1 MTTLR
6 RIYDPHAYDTQAP
19 AGSYWEAALPAAPA
33 YPALDGERRAG
44 VAIIGAGYTGLSA
57 ALHLARDHGEAPL
70 VIDAAQPGWGA
81 SGRNAGFCGFGGAKL
96 GDSAIIRRFGEDD
109 LRAFYSAQREAVA
122 LVRDLTSCGG
132 IAAEAQDDG
141 EYCLAHSPRA
151 ARALPAAAAALSRY
165 AGVDCQVLSAGEMR
179 AEGLHSSSFHG
190 GFLLPLGFGLNPGKY
205 AAGLAR
211 MAQQAGAS
219 IHGNTPALSV
229 QQQPDGTCA
238 VETPAGR
245 ILADRLII
253 ASNGYSSDNLP
264 DWLRGRYLPVVSHI
278 MVTRPLTEAEKQ
290 AQGWTTRRI
299 AYDSRN
305 LLHYFRLLPD
315 NRVLFG
321 MRGTSNITPGS
332 VQQMRRQIRRD
343 FEAMFPAL
351 AKAETEFHWSGL
363 VCLTRGL
370 TPYAGPIGD
379 WKRAWT
385 GFGYHGGGVA
395 MATYTGRLLAGLA
408 AGTPCSSP
416 LPQLMQAQPAAF
428 PFPAFR
434 RRGLPLAYAL
444 YGLRD
449 LLS

>member
-1 MTTLR
+1 MKTLR
-6 RIYDPHAYDTQAP
+6 RIYNAHAYDTKARV
-19 AGSYWEAALPAAPA
+19 GSYWDATLPAAPA
-33 YPALDGERRAG
+33 YPALDGDRRTG

-96 GDSAIIRRFGEDD
+96 GDSAIIGRFGEED
-109 LRAFYSAQREAVA
+109 LRAFYSAQKEAIA
-122 LVRDLTSCGG
+122 LVRDLTSTGG
-132 IAAEAQDDG
+132 IAADVQEDG
-141 EYCLAHSPRA
+141 EYCLAHNARA
-151 ARALPAAAAALSRY
+151 ARALPEMAAGLGRY
-165 AGVDCQVLSAGEMR
+165 AGVNCQVLSAEEMR
-179 AEGLHSSSFHG
+179 QEGLHSGRFHG

-211 MAQQAGAS
+211 LAQQAGAV
-219 IHGNTPALSV
+219 IHGHTPALSV
-229 QQQPDGTCA
+229 QEQPGGTYII
-238 VETPAGR
+238 ETPSGR
-245 ILADRLII
+245 ITADRLII

-299 AYDSRN
+299 AYDTRN

-332 VQQMRRQIRRD
+332 TQRMQRQIRRN
-343 FEAMFPAL
+343 FETMFPAL
-351 AKAETEFHWSGL
+351 AHAETAHHWSGL

-370 TPYAGPIGD
+370 TPYAGQIGD
-379 WKRAWT
+379 WQRAWT

-395 MATYTGRLLAGLA
+395 LATYSGRLLAGLA
-408 AGTPCSSP
+408 TGRPCSSP
-416 LPQLMQAQPAAF
+416 MPQLMQDKPAAF
-428 PFPAFR
+428 PIPRLR
-434 RRGLPLAYAL
+434 RHCLPLAYTC
-444 YGLRD
+444 YGVMD
-449 LLS
+449 LH

>member
-1 MTTLR
+1 MKTLR
-6 RIYDPHAYDTQAP
+6 RIYNAHTYDTGIP
-19 AGSYWEAALPAAPA
+19 VGSYWDATLPAAPA
-33 YPALDGERRAG
+33 YPALDCDRRVG

-109 LRAFYSAQREAVA
+109 LRAFFSAQKEAVA
-122 LVRDLTSCGG
+122 LVRDLTSPGG
-132 IAAEAQDDG
+132 IEADVQEDG

-151 ARALPAAAAALSRY
+151 ARALPEMAAGLRQY
-165 AGVDCQVLSAGEMR
+165 AGVDCPVLSAEEMHQ
-179 AEGLHSSSFHG
+179 EGLHGGGFHG

-205 AAGLAR
+205 AAGLAHL
-211 MAQQAGAS
+211 AQQAGAVV
-219 IHGNTPALSV
+219 HGGTPALSV
-229 QQQPDGTCA
+229 QQERCGTYA
-238 VETPAGR
+238 VETPSGR
-245 ILADRLII
+245 IIADRLII

-278 MVTRPLTEAEKQ
+278 MVTRPLTEGEKQ

-299 AYDSRN
+299 AYDTRN

-332 VQQMRRQIRRD
+332 TQQMRRRIRRD
-343 FEAMFPAL
+343 FEMMFPAL
-351 AKAETEFHWSGL
+351 AKAETEYHWSGL

-370 TPYAGPIGD
+370 TPYAGQIGD
-379 WKRAWT
+379 WRRAWT

-395 MATYTGRLLAGLA
+395 MATYTGRLIAGIA
-408 AGTPCSSP
+408 AGKPCVSP
-416 LPQLMQAQPAAF
+416 LPELMKVQPSTF
-428 PFPAFR
+428 PLLSFR
-434 RRGLPLAYAL
+434 RHLLPLAYTY
-444 YGLRD
+444 YGMKD
-449 LLS
+449 LH

>member
-1 MTTLR
+1 MKTLR
-6 RIYDPHAYDTQAP
+6 RIYNAHAYDTEIP
-19 AGSYWEAALPAAPA
+19 VGSYWDATLTAAPA
-33 YPALDGERRAG
+33 YPALDGDRRTG

-109 LRAFYSAQREAVA
+109 LRAFYSAQKEAIA
-122 LVRDLTSCGG
+122 LVRDLTTAGG
-132 IAAEAQDDG
+132 IAAEAQEDG
-141 EYCLAHSPRA
+141 EYCLAHSARA
-151 ARALPAAAAALSRY
+151 ARALPDIAARLSRY
-165 AGVDCQVLSAGEMR
+165 AGVDCPVLSAAEMR
-179 AEGLHSSSFHG
+179 QEGLHGDGFHG
-190 GFLLPLGFGLNPGKY
+190 GFLLPVGFGLNPGKY

-211 MAQQAGAS
+211 LAQQAGAT
-219 IHGNTPALSV
+219 IHGGTPALSV
-229 QQQPDGTCA
+229 QEQPDGTYT
-238 VETPAGR
+238 VETPSGR
-245 ILADRLII
+245 ITADRLVV

-278 MVTRPLTEAEKQ
+278 MVTRPLTEAETQ
-290 AQGWTTRRI
+290 AQGWTSRRI
-299 AYDSRN
+299 AYDTRN

-332 VQQMRRQIRRD
+332 THQMRRRIRRG

-351 AKAETEFHWSGL
+351 AQAETAYHWSGL

-370 TPYAGPIGD
+370 TPYAGQIGG
-379 WKRAWT
+379 WRRAWT

-395 MATYTGRLLAGLA
+395 MATYTGRLLAGIA
-408 AGTPCSSP
+408 AGKPCSSP

-428 PFPAFR
+428 PFPGFR
-434 RRGLPLAYAL
+434 RRGLPLAYTC
-444 YGLRD
+444 YGIRD
-449 LLS
+449 LLA